1 VKGKR
6 MNKTWL
12 GLSFVFGLALM
23 LATPVLAGFQEGV
36 DAYERGDYETAL
48 KKFLPLAEQGHAGA
62 QNHLGE
68 LYAEGKG
75 VPQDYQEAMKWYRLA
90 ADQGDA
96 AAQYFLGVR
105 YDEGTGMAQDFQE
118 AVRWFREAADQGNAA
133 AQNNLGQMYYQ
144 GSGVQQDYV
153 QAYMWVSLAAVQG
166 YELAAQG
173 LEILEK
179 KMTPDQLAEAQRL
192 AREWK
197 PKGK

>member
-1 VKGKR
+1 MTKP
-6 MNKTWL
+6 WL
-12 GLSFVFGLALM
+12 NLSLVVGLALM

-48 KKFLPLAEQGHAGA
+48 KKFLPLAEQGHGGA
-62 QNHLGE
+62 QNYLGE

-75 VPQDYQEAMKWYRLA
+75 VPQDYTEAMKWYRLA
-90 ADQGDA
+90 AAQGDA

-105 YDEGTGMAQDFQE
+105 YAEGTGVPQDFQE

-133 AQNNLGQMYYQ
+133 ARNNLGQMYYQ
-144 GSGVQQDYV
+144 GRGVQQDYV

-192 AREWK
+192 AREWT

>member
-1 VKGKR
+1 

-75 VPQDYQEAMKWYRLA
+75 VPQDYTEAMQWYRA
-90 ADQGDA
+90 W
-96 AAQYFLGVR
+96 R
-105 YDEGTGMAQDFQE
+105 RT
-118 AVRWFREAADQGNAA
+118 REMHGHSPTW
-133 AQNNLGQMYYQ
+133 G
-144 GSGVQQDYV
+144 GC
-153 QAYMWVSLAAVQG
+153 
-166 YELAAQG
+166 
-173 LEILEK
+173 
-179 KMTPDQLAEAQRL
+179 T
-192 AREWK
+192 AR
-197 PKGK
+197 GKACRRIMRRR